1 MPRPLKFDLS
11 PLDQSSEQIGQR
23 IARFRKERG
32 WSQATLAEMIGIT
45 RKLVSDYET
54 GRAHLIDEMV
64 IRFAKTLHISTD
76 DLLGVSES
84 LGDESKASPSLRLTR
99 RLRELDS
106 LPEPKKKKILNT
118 LDDLI
123 KANS

>member
-1 MPRPLKFDLS
+1 MPRPLKFDLP
-11 PLDQSSEQIGQR
+11 PLDQTSELIGQR
-23 IARFRKERG
+23 IARFRKEQG
-32 WSQATLAEMIGIT
+32 WSQAALAEMIGIT

-64 IRFAKTLHISTD
+64 IRFAKTLNVSTD

-84 LGDESKASPSLRLTR
+84 LADASKSSPSLRLTR
-99 RLRELDS
+99 RLRELES